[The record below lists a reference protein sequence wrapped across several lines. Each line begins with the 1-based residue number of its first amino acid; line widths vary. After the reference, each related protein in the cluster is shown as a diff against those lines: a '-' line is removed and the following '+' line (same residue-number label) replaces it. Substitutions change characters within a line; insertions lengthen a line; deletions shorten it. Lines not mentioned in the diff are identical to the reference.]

1 MKRIVSLLLVW
12 GVLLG
17 FLFPCMDVNAA
28 QQSPNLLS
36 MKFDLGGKG
45 AASGY
50 IVVSATEAYSASKGY
65 GFYQTHLAQNVETP
79 GQGALSDAVRF
90 GGANGRFCVD
100 LPNGVYRIT
109 VTTGNDVSSII
120 TAEGASQLFFLTG
133 NHAVDSFTIPVTDGQ
148 LDIYTTSGVGDV
160 HSISAI
166 EIQQVAAAKP
176 VIWIAGDSTAA
187 TYYNVPEGTKRG
199 WGMYLREYID
209 TNKYDV
215 RNISISGLR
224 ASGLRASAES

>member
-50 IVVSATEAYSASKGY
+50 IGVSATEAYSASKGY

-120 TAEGASQLFFLTG
+120 TAE
-133 NHAVDSFTIPVTDGQ
+133 
-148 LDIYTTSGVGDV
+148 
-160 HSISAI
+160 
-166 EIQQVAAAKP
+166 
-176 VIWIAGDSTAA
+176 
-187 TYYNVPEGTKRG
+187 
-199 WGMYLREYID
+199 
-209 TNKYDV
+209 
-215 RNISISGLR
+215 
-224 ASGLRASAES
+224 